1 MLYNVR
7 NARSKRDEGIAGKPM
22 EAYNMQT
29 LIANSIFAI
38 VVGIP
43 NALVLVM
50 LLNAWGMRASGQ
62 PIAAEVQIKRL
73 KSLADGAKIARNCMI
88 FVIGA
93 AAFYFGLSLGER
105 HLDSAAIQLSLEGL
119 LGAILPLIVWRWC
132 ASMARHDK
140 VDA

>member
-1 MLYNVR
+1 MRKTACNT
-7 NARSKRDEGIAGKPM
+7 PM
-22 EAYNMQT
+22 EAISMQT

-38 VVGIP
+38 VAGIP

-62 PIAAEVQIKRL
+62 ALPQNVREKRL
-73 KSLADGAKIARNCMI
+73 KSLTDGAKIARNCMI

-93 AAFYFGLSLGER
+93 AAFYFGLSLGAG
-105 HLDSAAIQLSLEGL
+105 HLNPEAIQLSLEGL

-132 ASMARHDK
+132 AFQARHYK
-140 VDA
+140 ATA